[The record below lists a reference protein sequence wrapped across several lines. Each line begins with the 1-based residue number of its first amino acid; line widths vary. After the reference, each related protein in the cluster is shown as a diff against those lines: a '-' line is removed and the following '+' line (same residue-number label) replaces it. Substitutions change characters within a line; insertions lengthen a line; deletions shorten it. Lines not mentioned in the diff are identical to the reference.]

1 MIRGYLINEFG
12 EKVGCYNINGRNEYT
27 VSMYHNKIGYM
38 TEKQLVNYALN
49 LGLMTEETKMLINKI
64 DKPYGVK

>member
-12 EKVGCYNINGRNEYT
+12 EKVGCYNINGRNEYI

-38 TEKQLVNYALN
+38 TEKQLVAQLRNMKVN
-49 LGLMTEETKMLINKI
+49 TKGLFLPTTLQIGVIEE
-64 DKPYGVK
+64 